1 MADEEEAALLL
12 PRANEDA
19 RVKTKVWNDA
29 SPLKD
34 IERIKPSLLLFRCF
48 LDGFQPTFVVEGW
61 YYVLLRKILYM

>member
-19 RVKTKVWNDA
+19 RVKKVWNDA

-34 IERIKPSLLLFRCF
+34 IESIEPSLLLFRCF
-48 LDGFQPTFVVEGW
+48 LDGFQPTFVRGRRV
-61 YYVLLRKILYM
+61 VLRFIT